1 MTKLIKISALFC
13 IAILAG
19 CQDSVFIPDPLDP
32 RLVKYTEDGNN
43 ASAALIN
50 GDIWSTDDYYNYD
63 YNFYES
69 DIDVVSYD
77 DADSLI
83 ITFYGLLDE
92 REDLLLH
99 FSLKDFGIDEARELV
114 KLDEQKIQLDGA
126 QNTAIM
132 ESLLF
137 DETYAGGVGQIYF
150 KSVKR
155 ADVSVSLLEEGSV
168 IISGTFSFTI
178 PGENIEVTYGR
189 FDYEVSF
196 VNNY

>member
-1 MTKLIKISALFC
+1 MTKLYKLSFLIGIAL
-13 IAILAG
+13 LAA

-32 RLVKYTEDGNN
+32 RLVRYTEDGNN

-50 GDIWSTDDYYNYD
+50 GDIWSTNNPYD
-63 YNFYES
+63 YNYSFYDS
-69 DIDVVSYD
+69 YIDVINYN

-83 ITFYGLLDE
+83 ISFHGLLDE
-92 REDLLLH
+92 REDVLLH

-137 DETYAGGVGQIYF
+137 DESYEGGVGQIYF

-155 ADVSVSLLEEGSV
+155 ADVSVSLFEEGSV